1 MEGWLPLVGRRDSL
15 YSGTLIVS
23 GLSYTMHRYLALS
36 SRLQSL
42 PGMGALATHYIV
54 LYAGLHPITLFM
66 SIVALRLD
74 EEFEIMTADILRS
87 SELEANPIGV
97 RLGQFSRFFPKIEQ
111 VLQFEHWS
119 MCQKTPRPLTRCI
132 YAPDGVE
139 SADAIIT
146 VIDYISGD
154 EIQIARHSKIEDCYS
169 RCSTIWRMTDSILN
183 STQERAVCV
192 HYEKSKEWPSD
203 FKDLA
208 ALCEARPLRKG
219 GDLLG
224 GQMISWLGSSPMG
237 IQEVIPRPRKRRR
250 SLLNYFSVE

>member
-1 MEGWLPLVGRRDSL
+1 M
-15 YSGTLIVS
+15 
-23 GLSYTMHRYLALS
+23 
-36 SRLQSL
+36 
-42 PGMGALATHYIV
+42 ATHYIV

-74 EEFEIMTADILRS
+74 EEFETMAIDILRS
-87 SELEANPIGV
+87 SEMAANPIGI
-97 RLGQFSRFFPKIEQ
+97 RLGQFSRFFPKIEE

-119 MCQKTPRPLTRCI
+119 LCQKTPRPLTRCI

-154 EIQIARHSKIEDCYS
+154 EIQIARHSKTEDSYA

-183 STQERAVCV
+183 STGQRAVCV
-192 HYEKSKEWPSD
+192 HYEKSKKWPSD
-203 FKDLA
+203 FKALA
-208 ALCEARPLRKG
+208 ALCEARPLTRG
-219 GDLLG
+219 GDLCG
-224 GQMISWLGSSPMG
+224 GEMISWLGSSPMG
-237 IQEVIPRPRKRRR
+237 IQEVIARPRKRRR